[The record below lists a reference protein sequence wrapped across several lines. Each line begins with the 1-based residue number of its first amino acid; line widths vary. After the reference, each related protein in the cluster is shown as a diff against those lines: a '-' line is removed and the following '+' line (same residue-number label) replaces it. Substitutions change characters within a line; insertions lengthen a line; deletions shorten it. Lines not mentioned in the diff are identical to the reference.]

1 MITRYVK
8 IVNGKTKST
17 FWFLGQLVQDRLEQL
32 SGELNGGHLCGSD
45 VSGSLISEWLD
56 ELDEAANEKCV
67 KSAFRMRSKCL
78 QIAVQKIALKSS
90 KMQKR
95 KSIDQIRGV
104 SNHLLTF

>member
-67 KSAFRMRSKCL
+67 KSAFEVLTNCGPNFGL
-78 QIAVQKIALKSS
+78 QKIALKSS

-104 SNHLLTF
+104 SNHL